1 MCYGQ
6 PEILER
12 YPSPSKFNPRRYEP
26 PGGVI
31 TPHRMPATATAAKPG
46 TEEKIAVMA
55 ERAKRGESVFHPR
68 DGQA

>member
-1 MCYGQ
+1 MTRE
-6 PEILER
+6 EIQSLVAMLR
-12 YPSPSKFNPRRYEP
+12 
-26 PGGVI
+26 G
-31 TPHRMPATATAAKPG
+31 TATATAAKPG